1 MKLNFQLA
9 KDEVAQDFANYIRM
23 MKKKYTYVSKAK
35 GMEIAKDFLDQELKK
50 AYEKTKSGV
59 RNSINLINFMQII
72 RT

>member
-1 MKLNFQLA
+1 M
-9 KDEVAQDFANYIRM
+9 AQDFANYIRM

-50 AYEKTKSGV
+50 AYEKKSGV
-59 RNSINLINFMQII
+59 RSSINLINFMQII

>member
-1 MKLNFQLA
+1 M
-9 KDEVAQDFANYIRM
+9 AQDFANYIRM